1 LLRKTQRGD
10 KPMQEPLK
18 LLCVYAHPDDETLG
32 PGGVLAK
39 YAAEGIET
47 YLITATRGEHGWP
60 GPKEE
65 YPGMT
70 ELGQIREKELRAAA
84 DVLGIHELILLDY
97 IDGDLD
103 RADPPEIIGQIASQI
118 RRIRP
123 QVVLTFD
130 PQGVYGHPDHI
141 AISQFT
147 LAALVKA
154 AGTDTIGA
162 DQNAPHQVSK
172 LYFHAENKALLEAY
186 QALLGEI
193 RMPVDGEERGAE
205 GWIDWAITTEVD
217 IADYWQ
223 TFIRAV
229 ACHRTQQ
236 LQPEKFVTF
245 AEQYDRS
252 IWGRRTY
259 YRAYS
264 MVNGGR
270 KKETDLF
277 AGLR

>member
-1 LLRKTQRGD
+1 
-10 KPMQEPLK
+10 MSENLK

-39 YAAEGIET
+39 YVAEGIET
-47 YLITATRGEHGWP
+47 YLITATRGERGWP
-60 GPKEE
+60 GAQED
-65 YPGMT
+65 YPGLQ
-70 ELGQIREKELRAAA
+70 ELGRIREKELRDAVR
-84 DVLGIHELILLDY
+84 VLGMRELILLDY
-97 IDGDLD
+97 IDGEVDK
-103 RADPPEIIGQIASQI
+103 ADPLEIIGQIASRI

-130 PQGVYGHPDHI
+130 PRGVYGHPDHI

-147 LAALVKA
+147 LAAVVSA
-154 AGTDTIGA
+154 AGA
-162 DQNAPHQVSK
+162 EPNNVELNPPHQVSK
-172 LYFHAENKALLEAY
+172 LYFHAENKAMLAAY

-193 RMPVDGEERGAE
+193 RMTVDGQERSAE
-205 GWIDWAITTEVD
+205 GWVDWAVTTEID
-217 IADYWQ
+217 IADHWG
-223 TFIRAV
+223 TFIEAV
-229 ACHRTQQ
+229 ACHKTQQ

-245 AEQYDRS
+245 ADQYERS

-270 KKETDLF
+270 QMETDLF